1 MVAAQD
7 CLSRLKTCLHIKHM
21 LILCRYN
28 WVTDRSA
35 FAVHNLVAST
45 STLTYLNLSQ
55 CALTNDGLNS
65 ILAGITTSR
74 SMLFFIGK
82 TIWPQSKPAAAVAA
96 AQEHFRL
103 SKLVHENLTKN
114 VNRVYGVTYTEFM
127 ENDKRWL
134 VNDRADVRKID
145 SVYRNRDAG
154 LARRGLMKLDKLWD
168 EDDETLKEVMKGAVG
183 PVCTK
188 RKVLVPAT

>member
-1 MVAAQD
+1 
-7 CLSRLKTCLHIKHM
+7 
-21 LILCRYN
+21 
-28 WVTDRSA
+28 VTDRSA